1 MIYASVRET
10 LSDSGDVPV
19 EDTPLH
25 HATTSSKR
33 FVTGFDPCSLAC
45 G

>member
-1 MIYASVRET
+1 
-10 LSDSGDVPV
+10 VPV

-25 HATTSSKR
+25 DATTSSKR
-33 FVTGFDPCSLAC
+33 FVTGFDPGSLAC